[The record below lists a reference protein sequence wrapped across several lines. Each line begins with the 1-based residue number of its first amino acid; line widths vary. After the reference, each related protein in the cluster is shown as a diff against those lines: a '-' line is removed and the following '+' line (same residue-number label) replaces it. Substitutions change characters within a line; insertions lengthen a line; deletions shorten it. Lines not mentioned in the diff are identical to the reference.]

1 MKISTHE
8 FKKKYPRLYKKII
21 ETYGGRPNVHDPQA
35 AIILYLNHKPR
46 PKCDVCG
53 NFVNVTNRFKNLDIE
68 HIRCKSHSR
77 TVKRYTVGEI
87 RNVAIS
93 RGLDVDPDSFPKYPV
108 GGSSITF
115 ICPKHGRYNQSISY
129 FLKGG
134 WCQRCRIVK
143 NGKEIWS
150 MSYDVWIRKAREAH
164 GDRYV
169 YIESSYINCTNDV
182 DIICP
187 VHGKF
192 TQNAGVHS
200 RGHGCPRC
208 SFERNADR
216 IRLTFDDFVIKCN
229 KVHNYRYDYT
239 KTVYT
244 GFGRDKKIIITCPK
258 HGDFEQNP
266 NDHAVGGHGCPACGQ
281 ERSSSKSKAEYV
293 IVDYLESLGEQ
304 QVIHGWY
311 GHFFE
316 VDILVNN
323 HFGIEYDGI
332 YYHSTNELKPG
343 RKATKH
349 EMKTRICEKNDKF
362 LVHIFEN
369 EWVCPDRQETWK
381 SIIRRELDKTI
392 NIVDCEMEETSQVPE
407 DFYKKNSLF
416 SPEAGNF
423 LTFSKYRKTY
433 ASINYDVSGN
443 ELIIH
448 NVTQAHDCNVMYLF
462 DCIEDFARSKNC
474 CKIKISMDRR
484 YENPQWFYKHGYRR
498 VETRPPRFY
507 YVWKYELTPHGDHD
521 VEEMLAKGYS
531 RIWDCGEYILSKEI
545 K

>member
-1 MKISTHE
+1 MK
-8 FKKKYPRLYKKII
+8 
-21 ETYGGRPNVHDPQA
+21 
-35 AIILYLNHKPR
+35 
-46 PKCDVCG
+46 
-53 NFVNVTNRFKNLDIE
+53 VT
-68 HIRCKSHSR
+68 
-77 TVKRYTVGEI
+77 
-87 RNVAIS
+87 
-93 RGLDVDPDSFPKYPV
+93 
-108 GGSSITF
+108 
-115 ICPKHGRYNQSISY
+115 
-129 FLKGG
+129 
-134 WCQRCRIVK
+134 
-143 NGKEIWS
+143 
-150 MSYDVWIRKAREAH
+150 
-164 GDRYV
+164 
-169 YIESSYINCTNDV
+169 
-182 DIICP
+182 
-187 VHGKF
+187 
-192 TQNAGVHS
+192 
-200 RGHGCPRC
+200 
-208 SFERNADR
+208 
-216 IRLTFDDFVIKCN
+216 
-229 KVHNYRYDYT
+229 
-239 KTVYT
+239 
-244 GFGRDKKIIITCPK
+244 ITCPK
-258 HGDFEQNP
+258 HGDFKQGP
-266 NDHAVGGHGCPACGQ
+266 SDHINGGHGCPACGQ

-304 QVIHGWY
+304 QVIHGWH

-521 VEEMLAKGYS
+521 VEELLAKGYS